1 MIKKG
6 LLMIVEKSRTNVYLD
21 TNLKKQAKEIYKHYG
36 LSLSEAVN
44 MFLAQS
50 VFNRG
55 LPFEVKIP
63 NDITLQTMND
73 IETGKNYEDVTLE
86 DLAK

>member
-1 MIKKG
+1 MV
-6 LLMIVEKSRTNVYLD
+6 VEKSRTNVYLD
-21 TNLKKQAKEIYKHYG
+21 TNLKEQAKEIYKYYG

-50 VFNRG
+50 VFSRG

-63 NDITLQTMND
+63 NDITLEAMKD
-73 IETGKNYEDVTLE
+73 VETGNNYEDVTLE

>member
-1 MIKKG
+1 MVI
-6 LLMIVEKSRTNVYLD
+6 EKSRTNVYLD
-21 TNLKKQAKEIYKHYG
+21 TNLKEQAKEIYNHYG

-63 NDITLQTMND
+63 NDMTLEAMRD
-73 IETGKNYEDVTLE
+73 VETGDNYEEVTLE
-86 DLAK
+86 DLDK

>member
-1 MIKKG
+1 MVI
-6 LLMIVEKSRTNVYLD
+6 EKSRTNVYLD
-21 TNLKKQAKEIYKHYG
+21 TNLKAQAKEIYKHYG

-63 NDITLQTMND
+63 NDMTLQTMKD
-73 IETGKNYEDVTLE
+73 IETGENYEDVTLE
-86 DLAK
+86 ELAK

>member
-1 MIKKG
+1 MVVG
-6 LLMIVEKSRTNVYLD
+6 KSRTNVYLD
-21 TNLKKQAKEIYKHYG
+21 TNLKEQSNEIYKHYG

-44 MFLAQS
+44 IFLAQS

-63 NDITLQTMND
+63 NDMTLQAMKD
-73 IETGKNYEDVTLE
+73 VETGKNYEDVTLDE
-86 DLAK
+86 LSKQ

>member
-1 MIKKG
+1 MV
-6 LLMIVEKSRTNVYLD
+6 VEKSRTNVYLD

-63 NDITLQTMND
+63 NDMTLEAMKD
-73 IETGKNYEDVTLE
+73 VETGENYEDVTLE
-86 DLAK
+86 NLDK

>member
-1 MIKKG
+1 MMVAQKI
-6 LLMIVEKSRTNVYLD
+6 RTNVYLD
-21 TNLKKQAKEIYKHYG
+21 TALKEQAKEIYKHYG

-55 LPFEVKIP
+55 LPFEAKIP
-63 NDITLQTMND
+63 NDMTLEAMKD
-73 IETGKNYEDVTLE
+73 VESGANYEDVTLE
-86 DLAK
+86 ELSK